1 MNRKGSAA
9 VMKDDR
15 FSAENILTIPN
26 LLSLFRILLIPVILW
41 LYCGRKQY
49 AATIAVIT
57 ISGASDIIDGKIA
70 RKFHMV
76 SDVGKVLDP
85 IADKLTQAALV
96 ICLIARY
103 PWMWGLLALFAVK
116 ECLML
121 LWGYWTLKS
130 TDTINS
136 AKWYGKLSTVV
147 LYAVMMILIFFVDIP
162 EAGANALIL
171 LCGGGMLLSLILYG
185 RFYHGILD
193 QAPSASKQQKTL
205 PTARNA
211 VLVLIWAGI
220 IAVCFVHRN
229 ELSAEGIARYTP
241 RNPWLAAMVMLALF
255 ALKSLS
261 IVIYSG
267 LLYAANG
274 ILFPLPAA
282 IVLNLI
288 GTVIMVSLPYRI
300 GRRTGASAVDEIR
313 AKYPKAEA
321 IHNLRAKNDFLF
333 SFLVRM
339 VRLPSDVASLYMGA
353 VHVEYKKYL
362 LGSLLGMLPHTIT
375 FPIMGMSIR
384 DIRSPKFLISLCAEI
399 AYILVTS
406 AVYALYRKKNQ
417 TEQ

>member
-1 MNRKGSAA
+1 MQNKRLK
-9 VMKDDR
+9 K
-15 FSAENILTIPN
+15 ENVLTIPN
-26 LLSLFRILLIPVILW
+26 LLSLVRILLIPLIIW
-41 LYCGRKQY
+41 LYCAQKAY
-49 AATIAVIT
+49 MHTFIVIA
-57 ISGASDIIDGKIA
+57 ISGFTDIIDGKIA
-70 RKFHMV
+70 RKFDMA

-103 PWMWGLLALFAVK
+103 PWMWALLALFAVK

-121 LWGYWTLKS
+121 LWGYLTLKS
-130 TDTINS
+130 TDTING

-147 LYAVMMILIFFVDIP
+147 LYAVMMILILFVDIP
-162 EAGANALIL
+162 QAIATVLML
-171 LCGGGMLLSLILYG
+171 LCGGMMLLSLVMYG
-185 RFYHGILD
+185 RFYHAILD
-193 QAPSASKQQKTL
+193 HAPSGSQQQKTL
-205 PTARNA
+205 RTARNV
-211 VLVLIWAGI
+211 VLGLIWVGI
-220 IAVCFVHRN
+220 IVILFIHRK

-241 RNPWLAAMVMLALF
+241 KNPWLAAIVMLALF

-274 ILFPLPAA
+274 ILFPLPVA

-288 GTVIMVSLPYRI
+288 GTVIMVSLPYLI

-321 IHNLRAKNDFLF
+321 IHDLRAKNDFLF
-333 SFLVRM
+333 AFLVRM
-339 VRLPSDVASLYMGA
+339 VRMPSDVASLYMGA

-375 FPIMGMSIR
+375 YPIIGMSIR
-384 DIRSPKFLISLCAEI
+384 DIRSPQFIISLCAEI

-406 AVYALYRKKNQ
+406 AVYTLYRKKNQ
-417 TEQ
+417 SDQ

>member
-1 MNRKGSAA
+1 M
-9 VMKDDR
+9 
-15 FSAENILTIPN
+15 
-26 LLSLFRILLIPVILW
+26 
-41 LYCGRKQY
+41 
-49 AATIAVIT
+49 VIT

-70 RKFHMV
+70 RKFNMV

-85 IADKLTQAALV
+85 VADKLTQAALV

-103 PWMWGLLALFAVK
+103 TWMWALLALFAVK

-121 LWGYWTLKS
+121 LWGYLTLKI

-147 LYAVMMILIFFVDIP
+147 LYAVMMILILFVDIP
-162 EAGANALIL
+162 EAGAEALML
-171 LCGGGMLLSLILYG
+171 LCGGIILLSLVMYG
-185 RFYHGILD
+185 RFYHAILD
-193 QAPSASKQQKTL
+193 QAPSGSEQQKTL
-205 PTARNA
+205 RTARNV
-211 VLVLIWAGI
+211 VLSLIWVGI
-220 IAVCFVHRN
+220 IVILFIHRE

-241 RNPWLAAMVMLALF
+241 KNPWLAAIVMLALF

-274 ILFPLPAA
+274 ILFPLPVA

-288 GTVIMVSLPYRI
+288 GTVIMVSLPYLI

-321 IHNLRAKNDFLF
+321 IHDLRTKNDFLF
-333 SFLVRM
+333 AFLVRM
-339 VRLPSDVASLYMGA
+339 VRLPGDVVSLYMGA

-362 LGSLLGMLPHTIT
+362 LGSLLGILPHAIT
-375 FPIMGMSIR
+375 YPIMGMSIQ
-384 DIRSPKFLISLCAEI
+384 DIRSPKFVISLCAEL
-399 AYILVTS
+399 AYILITS
-406 AVYALYRKKNQ
+406 AVYTVYRKRNQ
-417 TEQ
+417 VSK

>member
-1 MNRKGSAA
+1 MQSKHL
-9 VMKDDR
+9 KK
-15 FSAENILTIPN
+15 ENILTIPN
-26 LLSLFRILLIPVILW
+26 MLSLIRILLIPFIIW
-41 LYCGRKQY
+41 LYCVQKAY
-49 AATIAVIT
+49 MHTFIVIV
-57 ISGASDIIDGKIA
+57 ISGFTYIIDGKIA
-70 RKFHMV
+70 RKFNKI

-103 PWMWGLLALFAVK
+103 PWMWALLALFAVK

-121 LWGYWTLKS
+121 LWGYLTLKS
-130 TDTINS
+130 TDTING

-147 LYAVMMILIFFVDIP
+147 LYAVMMILILFVDIP
-162 EAGANALIL
+162 QAIATALML
-171 LCGGGMLLSLILYG
+171 LCGGMMLLSLVMYG
-185 RFYHGILD
+185 RFYHAILD
-193 QAPSASKQQKTL
+193 QAPSGSEQQKTL
-205 PTARNA
+205 RTARNV
-211 VLVLIWAGI
+211 VLSLIWVGI
-220 IAVCFVHRN
+220 IVILFIHRE
-229 ELSAEGIARYTP
+229 ELSAEGIARYMP
-241 RNPWLAAMVMLALF
+241 KNPWLAAIVMLALF

-274 ILFPLPAA
+274 ILFPLPVA

-288 GTVIMVSLPYRI
+288 GTVIMVSLPYLI

-321 IHNLRAKNDFLF
+321 IRNLRAKNDFLF

-339 VRLPSDVASLYMGA
+339 ARLPSDVASLYMGA

-375 FPIMGMSIR
+375 YPIMGMSIR
-384 DIRSPKFLISLCAEI
+384 DIRSPQFIISLCAEI

-406 AVYALYRKKNQ
+406 AVYTLYRKKDKADH
-417 TEQ
+417 

>member
-1 MNRKGSAA
+1 MQSKHL
-9 VMKDDR
+9 KK
-15 FSAENILTIPN
+15 ENILTIPN
-26 LLSLFRILLIPVILW
+26 LLSLIRILLIPFIIW
-41 LYCGRKQY
+41 LYCVQKAY
-49 AATIAVIT
+49 MHTFIVIV
-57 ISGASDIIDGKIA
+57 ISGFTYIIDGKIA
-70 RKFHMV
+70 RKFNKI

-103 PWMWGLLALFAVK
+103 PWMWALLALFAVK

-121 LWGYWTLKS
+121 LWGYLTLKS
-130 TDTINS
+130 TDTING

-147 LYAVMMILIFFVDIP
+147 LYAVMMILILFVDIP
-162 EAGANALIL
+162 QAIATALML
-171 LCGGGMLLSLILYG
+171 LCGGMMLLSLVMYG
-185 RFYHGILD
+185 RFYHAILD
-193 QAPSASKQQKTL
+193 QAPSGSEQQKTL
-205 PTARNA
+205 RTARNV
-211 VLVLIWAGI
+211 VLSLIWVGI
-220 IAVCFVHRN
+220 IVILFIHRE
-229 ELSAEGIARYTP
+229 ELSAEGIARYMP
-241 RNPWLAAMVMLALF
+241 KNPWLAAIVMLALF

-274 ILFPLPAA
+274 ILFPLPVA

-288 GTVIMVSLPYRI
+288 GTVIMVSLPYLI

-321 IHNLRAKNDFLF
+321 IRNLRAKNDFLF

-339 VRLPSDVASLYMGA
+339 ARLPSDVASLYMGA

-375 FPIMGMSIR
+375 YPIMGMSIR
-384 DIRSPKFLISLCAEI
+384 DIRSPQFIISLCAEI

-406 AVYALYRKKNQ
+406 AVYTLYRKKDKADH
-417 TEQ
+417 

>member
-1 MNRKGSAA
+1 MQNKRLK
-9 VMKDDR
+9 K
-15 FSAENILTIPN
+15 ENVLTIPN
-26 LLSLFRILLIPVILW
+26 LLSLVRILLIPIIIW
-41 LYCGRKQY
+41 LYCAQKAY
-49 AATIAVIT
+49 MHTFIVIA
-57 ISGASDIIDGKIA
+57 ISGFTDIIDGKIA
-70 RKFHMV
+70 RKFDMV

-103 PWMWGLLALFAVK
+103 PWMWAILALFAVK

-121 LWGYWTLKS
+121 LWGYLTLKS
-130 TDTINS
+130 TDTING

-147 LYAVMMILIFFVDIP
+147 LYAVMMILVLFVDIP
-162 EAGANALIL
+162 QAIATALML
-171 LCGGGMLLSLILYG
+171 LCGGIMLLSLIMYG
-185 RFYHGILD
+185 RFYHAILD
-193 QAPSASKQQKTL
+193 QAPSGSQQQKTL
-205 PTARNA
+205 RTARNV
-211 VLVLIWAGI
+211 VLGLIWVGI
-220 IAVCFVHRN
+220 IVILFIHRK

-241 RNPWLAAMVMLALF
+241 KNPWLAAIVMLALF

-274 ILFPLPAA
+274 ILFPLPVA

-288 GTVIMVSLPYRI
+288 GTVIMVSLPYLI
-300 GRRTGASAVDEIR
+300 GRRTGASVVDEIR

-321 IHNLRAKNDFLF
+321 IHDLRAKNDFLF
-333 SFLVRM
+333 AFLVRM
-339 VRLPSDVASLYMGA
+339 VRMPSDVASLYMGA

-375 FPIMGMSIR
+375 YPIIGMSIR
-384 DIRSPKFLISLCAEI
+384 DIRSPQFIISLCAEI

-406 AVYALYRKKNQ
+406 AVYTLYRKKNQ
-417 TEQ
+417 SDQ

>member
-1 MNRKGSAA
+1 MQNKRLK
-9 VMKDDR
+9 K
-15 FSAENILTIPN
+15 ENVLTIPN
-26 LLSLFRILLIPVILW
+26 LLSLVRILLIPIIIW
-41 LYCGRKQY
+41 LYCAQKAY
-49 AATIAVIT
+49 MHTFIVIA
-57 ISGASDIIDGKIA
+57 ISGFTDIIDGKIA
-70 RKFHMV
+70 RKFDMA

-103 PWMWGLLALFAVK
+103 PWMWALLALFAVK

-121 LWGYWTLKS
+121 LWGYLTLKS
-130 TDTINS
+130 TDTING

-147 LYAVMMILIFFVDIP
+147 LYAVMMILVLFVDIP
-162 EAGANALIL
+162 QAIATALML
-171 LCGGGMLLSLILYG
+171 LCGGMMLLSLVMYG
-185 RFYHGILD
+185 RFYHAILD
-193 QAPSASKQQKTL
+193 HAPSGSQQQKTL
-205 PTARNA
+205 RTARNV
-211 VLVLIWAGI
+211 VLGLIWVGI
-220 IAVCFVHRN
+220 IVILFIHRK

-241 RNPWLAAMVMLALF
+241 KNPWLAAIVMLALF

-274 ILFPLPAA
+274 ILFPLPVA

-288 GTVIMVSLPYRI
+288 GTVIMVSLPYLI
-300 GRRTGASAVDEIR
+300 GRRTGASVVDEIR

-321 IHNLRAKNDFLF
+321 IHDLRAKNDFLF
-333 SFLVRM
+333 AFLVRM
-339 VRLPSDVASLYMGA
+339 VRMPSDVASLYMGA

-375 FPIMGMSIR
+375 YPIIGMSIR
-384 DIRSPKFLISLCAEI
+384 DIRSPQFIISLCAEI

-406 AVYALYRKKNQ
+406 AVYTLYRKKNQ
-417 TEQ
+417 SDQ